1 MFKKQFSI
9 LKTFFSIA
17 FCLATQFGFC
27 QNVNDGDNL
36 YLYTKSA
43 NEAAIYSLDEINK
56 ITFNKNGIQI
66 WNTNWPTEYKYSNVR
81 ILTFSDRESSSQ
93 SKVESVSGN
102 NSGVDI
108 VYNASSF
115 TLTVNS
121 SRMMKGVAL
130 FNTKGMLILSDM
142 TKKYK
147 YSLHLSDL
155 SSGIYI
161 VKVFDDGRTVSKKI
175 VK

>member
-1 MFKKQFSI
+1 MFKKLFSI

-66 WNTNWPTEYKYSNVR
+66 WNTNWPTEYNYSNVR
-81 ILTFSDRESSSQ
+81 ILTFSDREASSQ
-93 SKVESVSGN
+93 SKVESVSRN
-102 NSGVDI
+102 NCGVDI
-108 VYNASSF
+108 AYNASLF

-130 FNTKGMLILSDM
+130 YNPKGMLILSDM
-142 TKKYK
+142 MQKCKYC
-147 YSLHLSDL
+147 LHLSGL
-155 SSGIYI
+155 SGGVYI
-161 VKVFDDGRTVSKKI
+161 VKVFDDGGTISKKI
-175 VK
+175 AK